1 MEPNLFKYVW
11 KHTRLQQIWILAIV
25 LLSMPT
31 YFFALDLPKRIVNGP
46 IQGEGYSRDQTSQ
59 PFFQLS
65 FDVPEW
71 MSDTGTLTIFSGFDL
86 SRTQMLVAL
95 SLTFLGLVCI
105 NGLFKFYINTYKGR
119 LGERMLRRLRFDLID
134 KVLRFPMVQFR
145 RVKPS
150 EVATMVKDEVE
161 PLGGFIGDAFVQPVF
176 LGGQAITA
184 MAFIMLQSF
193 WLGLIAGG
201 IVLAQA
207 LIIPRLRRRLIE
219 LGRQRQLTAR
229 DLAGRVGE
237 IVEGVSN
244 IHVNDTSNY
253 ERADISSRLGRI
265 FKIRYEIYQ
274 RKFFV
279 KFLNNFL
286 AQLTPFLFYLIGGYF
301 ALTGRMDIGQLVA
314 VIAAYKDLPSPIKEL
329 IDWDQLR
336 LDVQVKYTQVIE
348 QFTVDDLI
356 EPKLQELVKVS
367 VPSLTSGYSIT
378 NLGVTDDTGA
388 VLLDRVSLD
397 IGLNQKVAIV
407 GGLNSGA
414 EQLAESL
421 PRLLRAKSGKLSL
434 NDRDVKDLPE
444 SVLGRRIGFVPAE
457 ASLFFG
463 SVRDN
468 LTYSLKHAPGSEP
481 EYEGELEK
489 QREWDRTEA
498 QRTGNSAED
507 ITADWIDYQSAGATG
522 PDDLLQQIH
531 RVLNIVDLES
541 DIFGFG
547 LRGLIDP
554 DEKPMLAD
562 GIVKARKS
570 LTDLLSDPQ
579 YSGLVEQFDPARY
592 STQATIGENL
602 LFGTAVSDQL
612 SQEKLGEHPYVL
624 QTLQRDGLDETL
636 FEMGREIAET
646 AIELFADLPPDH
658 PFFDQLSFMAAEDI
672 QDYQAALA
680 RIQNQTYETAAKE
693 DRARILGLP
702 FLYIEPRH
710 RMGLVDDQLRERIV
724 TARKSFHDNLPE
736 DLKGAIEFYDPDTFN
751 RAGSIQ
757 DNILAGRIAY
767 GVAGGPERI
776 LELIQSILRENDL
789 RDDIFEVGLDFSVG
803 NGGKRLSTPQR
814 QKLLLARALLKR
826 PDMLIVNRSLSALDK
841 ASQLDIVS
849 RVLEDADENG
859 APGYGVVWM
868 LANAQLASLFDHV
881 IVMNEG
887 QVAEQGAPDTLM
899 TKQGAYAQLV
909 A

>member
-11 KHTRLQQIWILAIV
+11 KHTRLQQIWVLAIV

-46 IQGEGYSRDQTSQ
+46 IQGEGFAPGQQSQ
-59 PFFQLS
+59 PFFRIS
-65 FDVPEW
+65 FDVPTW
-71 MSDTGTLTIFSGFDL
+71 ISDAGTVTLFSGFDL
-86 SRTQMLVAL
+86 TRSQMLVAL
-95 SLTFLGLVCI
+95 SLCFLLLVCI

-145 RVKPS
+145 RVKPA

-201 IVLAQA
+201 IVFAQA
-207 LIIPRLRRRLIE
+207 IIIPRLRRRLIE

-244 IHVNDTSNY
+244 IHVNDTSNF
-253 ERADISSRLGRI
+253 ERADISARLGRI

-329 IDWDQLR
+329 IDWDQQR

-348 QFTVDDLI
+348 QFTIDDLI
-356 EPKLQELVKVS
+356 EPELQKL
-367 VPSLTSGYSIT
+367 VPVAVPALTKGYSIA
-378 NLGVTDDTGA
+378 NLVAADETGA
-388 VLLDRVSLD
+388 TLIDRVSLD
-397 IGLNQKVAIV
+397 VDLDQKIAIV

-414 EQLAESL
+414 EHLAEAL
-421 PRLLRAKSGKLSL
+421 PRLLHAKSGRVSL
-434 NDRDVKDLPE
+434 NNRDVEEMPE
-444 SVLGRRIGFVPAE
+444 AVLGRRIGFVPAD

-463 SVRDN
+463 TVRDN
-468 LTYSLKHAPGSEP
+468 LVYALKHAPIAEA
-481 EYEGELEK
+481 EYDLEEAK
-489 QREWDRTEA
+489 QRDWEKLEA
-498 QRTGNSAED
+498 ARTGNSTQD
-507 ITADWIDYQSAGATG
+507 IAADWIDYRSAGATG
-522 PDDLLQQIH
+522 PADLIDQVH
-531 RVLNIVDLES
+531 RVLRIVDMDD
-541 DIFGFG
+541 DIFSFG
-547 LRGLIDP
+547 LRGFIDP
-554 DEKPMLAD
+554 DEKPDLAA
-562 GIVKARKS
+562 GIVNARKGLS
-570 LTDLLSDPQ
+570 ELLDDPQ
-579 YSGLVEQFDPARY
+579 YTGLVEQFDPAKY
-592 STQATIGENL
+592 SAQANIGENL
-602 LFGTAVSDQL
+602 LFGTSVSDEL
-612 SQEKLGEHPYVL
+612 SQENLGEHPYVL
-624 QTLQRDGLDETL
+624 KMLAHDGLDETL
-636 FEMGREIAET
+636 FEMGKEIAET

-658 PFFDQLSFMAAEDI
+658 PFFEQLSFMSAEQI
-672 QDYQAALA
+672 PDYQAALS
-680 RIQNQTYETAAKE
+680 RVQNQTFATASSE
-693 DRARILGLP
+693 DRALIMRLP

-710 RMGLVDDQLRERIV
+710 RLSLVDDELRQRIV
-724 TARKSFHDNLPE
+724 TARNRFREELPDE
-736 DLKGAIEFYDPDTFN
+736 LHGAVEFYDPETFN
-751 RAGSIQ
+751 RAASIQ

-776 LELIQSILRENDL
+776 VELIQSVLSENNL
-789 RDDIFEVGLDFSVG
+789 RDTIFEVGLDFNVG
-803 NGGKRLSTPQR
+803 NGGKRMSTPQR
-814 QKLLLARALLKR
+814 QKLMLARALLKR
-826 PDMLIVNRSLSALDK
+826 PDMLIVNRSLTALDK
-841 ASQLDIVS
+841 ASQLEIVT
-849 RVLEDADENG
+849 RVLEDANAAGVD
-859 APGYGVVWM
+859 GYGIIWV
-868 LANAQLASLFDHV
+868 LANAQLATVFDKV
-881 IVMNEG
+881 VVMNEG
-887 QVAEQGAPDTLM
+887 QVAEQGAPDELL
-899 TKQGAYAQLV
+899 TKQGAYAELV